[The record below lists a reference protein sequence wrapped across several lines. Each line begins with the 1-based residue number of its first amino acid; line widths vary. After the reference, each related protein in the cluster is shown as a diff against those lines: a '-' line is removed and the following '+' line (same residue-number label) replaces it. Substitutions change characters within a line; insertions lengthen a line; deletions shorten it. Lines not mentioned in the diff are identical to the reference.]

1 MKKLIFILILAF
13 FSCKSPNKEIDTRA
27 SSELEEL
34 KSSIDSLFNSK
45 IGDNEP
51 GSAILVSYNNEILIK
66 KAFGLR
72 DLENDK
78 MISNNTNFRTG
89 SISKQFTAL
98 STLDLI
104 DKNKLA
110 FNDSLYKFWPYQ
122 IFKDITVKHLLTHTS
137 GLPDYSNH
145 FEKNWNR
152 NLIVTNENIL
162 EWLSTNPDKM
172 FKAGTDYEYCNTGYI
187 VLAHLVEMLSGEPY
201 ATYVQKNIF
210 EKANMKNTQF
220 FSLSNPKDI
229 KERAYC
235 YEKDSLE
242 NWNKV
247 DGNYMNGIMGGGG
260 MYTNIYD
267 YYHYNNA
274 IDKQSILSKE
284 IHNVIFK
291 PNSPLI
297 PVNEGYTFSFLNG
310 KQQHYGMGWF
320 VTDKIALHGG
330 AWNGARAMV
339 VKDLDRPLT
348 IVVFLNFDSSEI
360 RNELIESTYKL
371 VEKYLKTTAN
381 NVYKT

>member
-1 MKKLIFILILAF
+1 MKKLTFILILAI
-13 FSCKSPNKEIDTRA
+13 FSCKSPNKEIDNGT

-51 GSAILVSYNNEILIK
+51 GAAILVSYNNEILIK

-78 MISNNTNFRTG
+78 MISNQTNFRTG

-98 STLDLI
+98 SILDLI
-104 DKNKLA
+104 DKNKLSL
-110 FNDSLYKFWPYQ
+110 NDSLYKFWPYQ
-122 IFKDITVKHLLTHTS
+122 IFKDITVRHLLNHTS
-137 GLPDYSNH
+137 GLPDYSHH
-145 FEKNWNR
+145 FDNNWNR
-152 NLIVTNENIL
+152 NSIVTNENIL
-162 EWLSTNPDKM
+162 EWLSTYPNKM
-172 FKAGTDYEYCNTGYI
+172 FRAGTDYEYCNTGYI
-187 VLAHLVEMLSGEPY
+187 VLAHLVEKLSGEPF

-210 EKANMKNTQF
+210 EKANMKNTNF
-220 FSLSNPKDI
+220 FSLSNPTEI

-247 DGNYMNGIMGGGG
+247 DGNYMDGIMGGGG
-260 MYTNIYD
+260 MYTNIDD
-267 YYHYNNA
+267 YYNYNNA

-284 IHNVIFK
+284 MHSLIFK
-291 PNSPLI
+291 SSSPLI
-297 PVNEGYTFSFLNG
+297 PPNEGYTFGFLNG
-310 KQQHYGMGWF
+310 KQQYYGMGWF
-320 VTDKIALHGG
+320 VTDNIAIHGG

-339 VKDLDRPLT
+339 VKDLKRPLT
-348 IVVFLNFDSSEI
+348 VAVFLNFDSSEI
-360 RNELIESTYKL
+360 RNELIESTYEL

-381 NVYKT
+381 KVYKK

>member
-1 MKKLIFILILAF
+1 MKKLTFILILAI
-13 FSCKSPNKEIDTRA
+13 FSCKSPNKEIDKRT

-34 KSSIDSLFNSK
+34 KSNIDSLFNSK

-51 GSAILVSYNNEILIK
+51 GAAILVSYNNEFLIK

-72 DLENDK
+72 DLENEK
-78 MISNNTNFRTG
+78 KNSNQTNFRTG

-98 STLDLI
+98 SILDLI
-104 DKNKLA
+104 DKKKLSL
-110 FNDSLYKFWPYQ
+110 NDLLYKFWPYQ
-122 IFKDITVKHLLTHTS
+122 IFEDITVRHLLNHTS

-152 NLIVTNENIL
+152 NSIVTNENIL
-162 EWLSTNPDKM
+162 EWLSTNPNKM
-172 FKAGTDYEYCNTGYI
+172 FKAGTVYEYCNTGYI
-187 VLAHLVEMLSGEPY
+187 VLAHLVEKLSGEPY

-210 EKANMKNTQF
+210 EKANMKNTEF
-220 FSLSNPKDI
+220 FSLSNPTDF

-267 YYHYNNA
+267 YYHYKNA

-284 IHNVIFK
+284 IHNLIFK
-291 PNSPLI
+291 PSSPLI

-339 VKDLDRPLT
+339 VKDLKRPLNVA
-348 IVVFLNFDSSEI
+348 IFLNFNSSEI
-360 RNELIESTYKL
+360 RNELIESTYEL
-371 VEKYLKTTAN
+371 VEKYIKTTAN
-381 NVYKT
+381 NVYN